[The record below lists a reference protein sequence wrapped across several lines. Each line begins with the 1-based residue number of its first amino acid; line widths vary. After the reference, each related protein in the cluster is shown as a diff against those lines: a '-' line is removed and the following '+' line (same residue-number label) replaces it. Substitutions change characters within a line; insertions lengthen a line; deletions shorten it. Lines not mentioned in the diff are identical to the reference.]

1 MSEHLPCRFCGNDNI
16 KLLADTLA
24 QILGAKSANCYCCK
38 CGAQAPQKIWNQE
51 DSLKTLLLEEQTIR
65 QSYHGQLLEA
75 KRRIEALEFTIEKH
89 NEDIHYSCQCNQ
101 NAGNCDGNGCKD
113 CAKDFL
119 IGEISIFPQDAEI
132 DIEPAT
138 ESQPNCQSGRAD
150 ICLAGSRDGVCCAE
164 NECDIDSG
172 VRSA

>member
-1 MSEHLPCRFCGNDNI
+1 MSDYECIYLEPKTGPFDEQYGRQWCQDDVWDGFDYGGIDATKYIRNDI
-16 KLLADTLA
+16 
-24 QILGAKSANCYCCK
+24 Y
-38 CGAQAPQKIWNQE
+38 E
-51 DSLKTLLLEEQTIR
+51 DLKALLLEEQTIR
-65 QSYHGQLLEA
+65 QSCHTQLMEA
-75 KRRIEALEFTIEKH
+75 KRRIAALEFTIEKH

-101 NAGNCDGNGCKD
+101 NVGNCDGNGCKD

-119 IGEISIFPQDAEI
+119 IGEIGIFPQDAEI

-138 ESQPNCQSGRAD
+138 ETKRSCQNGRAD
-150 ICLAGSRDGVCCAE
+150 ICLAGSKDGVCCAE